1 MSSYQ
6 EHRVMLYLSKDLYK
20 AFIKLQADKE
30 LGRSY
35 AGLLP
40 FVEGLYQLGYISKKV
55 YDTYFSKYSQPLGT
69 KNSESTVQLKKL
81 QDEKVQ
87 MDLKDKQFKGQLEQ
101 WDLHPNPKWRAKVL
115 ADAENWKDRLDSARM
130 LLESVCKQ

>member
-1 MSSYQ
+1 
-6 EHRVMLYLSKDLYK
+6 MLYLSKDLYK

-40 FVEGLYQLGYISKKV
+40 FVEGLYQLGYISKEV

-69 KNSESTVQLKKL
+69 TGSQNRVISREL
-81 QDEKVQ
+81 QDKRLLMER
-87 MDLKDKQFKGQLEQ
+87 KDKQFKGQMEQ
-101 WDLHPNPKWRAKVL
+101 WADHPNPEWRAKVL
-115 ADAENWKDRLDSARM
+115 ADAEDWKDELESAKR
-130 LLESVCKQ
+130 LLELVCR